1 MHTDKEKQLSKEP
14 ARSRSKSTFYTK
26 LSPTSDIVAEEPE
39 KQVLPDKPVSSSNEA
54 QVVDADS
61 SKTQSAKKQGV
72 VDSGLVSDVMEEQVS
87 KDVKQVNQVCGEE
100 GTKEDVSTSLE
111 GNDETGVSGKEL
123 LSTTLQ
129 EKTEECLEGG
139 GEGGKKEEGEEEGG
153 GLEVWKETE
162 KEREGGGGE
171 REGMDLSR
179 QPLERESETTHLSTE
194 SQTQTHSSAQHS
206 TDGGTTDTSGSIP
219 VPGVPVPIPTGPVP
233 EPSDPIP
240 SSGAI
245 GGGSH
250 GNNNDGSKEE
260 TDGAVLSLAA
270 PQRDNP
276 IEEAKRRME
285 NMKRLSE
292 SRGRET
298 AE

>member
-1 MHTDKEKQLSKEP
+1 MHTEKEKQLSKEP

-26 LSPTSDIVAEEPE
+26 LSPTSDVVAEEPE

-72 VDSGLVSDVMEEQVS
+72 VDSGPASDVMEEEQVS
-87 KDVKQVNQVCGEE
+87 KAVKQVNQVCGEE

-111 GNDETGVSGKEL
+111 GNDETSVSGKEL

-129 EKTEECLEGG
+129 EKTEECLEGE
-139 GEGGKKEEGEEEGG
+139 GEGGKKEEEEEEEGG

-171 REGMDLSR
+171 KREGMDLSR
-179 QPLERESETTHLSTE
+179 QPVERESETTPLSTQ
-194 SQTQTHSSAQHS
+194 SRTQTHSSAQHS
-206 TDGGTTDTSGSIP
+206 TDDGTTNTSGSI
-219 VPGVPVPIPTGPVP
+219 PVPIPTGPVP

-285 NMKRLSE
+285 NMRRLSE